1 MNIAKVKIDKR
12 GRISLP
18 LQFLKANNI
27 IPDEVVV
34 TIKPTNSDFI
44 KLYFDKKEEKW
55 HLIYYMK

>member
-1 MNIAKVKIDKR
+1 MNIAKLKIDKR

-44 KLYFDKKEEKW
+44 KLYFDKKEEK
-55 HLIYYMK
+55 